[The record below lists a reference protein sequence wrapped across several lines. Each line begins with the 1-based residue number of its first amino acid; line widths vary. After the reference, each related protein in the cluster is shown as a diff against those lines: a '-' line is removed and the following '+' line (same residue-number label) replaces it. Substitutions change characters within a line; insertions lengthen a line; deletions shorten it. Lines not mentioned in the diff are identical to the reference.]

1 MLSRLFFAALCAC
14 VATGAAAEEAAQV
27 GPPFV
32 DNFAVL
38 DEGRW
43 RVSDG
48 WTNGEWT
55 ANDWR
60 ASQIRRTASGVD
72 ITLSRQQDGDKPFS
86 SGELQSD
93 AGYRYGYYEV
103 RMQAPRGSGLVS
115 GFFTYTRPGDESTW
129 DEIDIEILGR
139 NTRAI
144 QFTYWRRGRQHITT
158 VPLPFDAAQ
167 GQHTYGF
174 DWQPTYIRWYADGRM
189 LHQET
194 GSNGP
199 LPQASQRIYLHLW
212 NSETLGDWLGPI
224 LPWEG
229 PWRLSVS
236 CVAQAAGYAGRPL
249 CTDAR

>member
-1 MLSRLFFAALCAC
+1 MRRFALTALCALF
-14 VATGAAAEEAAQV
+14 ATTAAADDAVQV
-27 GPPFV
+27 GPAFI

-38 DEGRW
+38 DQTRW

-48 WTNGEWT
+48 WSNGEWT

-60 ASQIRRTASGVD
+60 ARQIQRTGSGID
-72 ITLSRQQDGDKPFS
+72 ITLARQQGAEKSFS

-158 VPLPFDAAQ
+158 VPLPFDASQ
-167 GQHTYGF
+167 GQHVYGF
-174 DWQPTYIRWYADGRM
+174 DWQPGYIRWYADGRM
-189 LHQET
+189 VHEET
-194 GSNGP
+194 GTNGP

-212 NSETLGDWLGPI
+212 NSETLTDWLGPI
-224 LPWEG
+224 WPWDG

-236 CVAQAAGYAGRPL
+236 CVAQAASYGGRPL
-249 CTDAR
+249 CTGARR